1 MKKINKILL
10 GLAPAAALIAASG
23 LSAACGHT
31 GGGNSGTSY
40 GFDQTDDGKLVLASG
55 FSNTNPQG
63 IALKAVVDA
72 YNKWIKDNNKQSEGY
87 LPVEVKILANGYNT
101 NTLRSDLDAKNSND
115 FYNMTLNYPA
125 AASILSQYK
134 MNLAISKEDY
144 DKFGIENGFNLGN
157 DLIGGNTKKEKWVVP
172 LSRSSEMLSVAKALV
187 GKFIKELKDLGVK
200 ISEKDNTKV
209 NEYLKYYTDNTNE
222 AKGVDETW
230 AHAKTEKLDEIK
242 GKILE
247 ALPEMS
253 DQIFRDY
260 SSMINFSIQAKKMY
274 NKDPLL
280 NVIGFDSL
288 PNVINTMTTSL
299 TGGNINK
306 GYIKPD
312 EDKITTGGFDYATFL
327 KDANS
332 EQSKLFKKMVDLIL
346 EGVKEGAV
354 WIGGAGAYGSNNL
367 VKYQLAMSLG
377 STAGYEHTFLK
388 DDKENPL
395 TNLKI
400 KDTTTLLDN
409 QSTLEVSNKKP
420 NASDKWIIQIKS
432 GKYTNGVYGK
442 DNWASAKKHDKKIT
456 QEAADIIKK
465 QVQGQE
471 GYLVEL
477 SSTFEYKNNKISL
490 KKGNKELDAVY
501 LGKIYE
507 GNEKEYFFLKK
518 SEVNEEIV
526 SPNKIL
532 NQDDADWISS
542 PLAFDKNAK
551 KAVFIQ
557 GPSILPIHANEKEDK
572 ATKLFI
578 NWMFQHDLE
587 NFKIEKVSKGKTIIT
602 TFDGKQKPI
611 DIFNEYGSYISP
623 TKSYFSSDKASKLNK
638 ATKIAFDNFKQL
650 DNKDSGYIPSE
661 DIATS
666 LSDVLREA
674 ITSAGKAAL
683 SKANANNEV
692 FEYKEFV
699 SKILGQLSNQL

>member
-31 GGGNSGTSY
+31 GTGY

-55 FSNTNPQG
+55 FSNTNKQG

-87 LPVEVKILANGYNT
+87 LPVEVKTLANGYNT

-187 GKFIKELKDLGVK
+187 GKFIKELNCLGVK
-200 ISEKDNTKV
+200 ISDTDNTKV
-209 NEYLKYYTDNTNE
+209 KEYLNYYTTNTNE
-222 AKGVDETW
+222 AQGVDETW
-230 AHAKTEKLDEIK
+230 KHAKTEKLDEVK
-242 GKILE
+242 AKILA

-260 SSMINFSIQAKKMY
+260 SSMINFSIQAKRMY

-280 NVIGFDSL
+280 NIIGFDSL

-299 TGGNINK
+299 TGGDINK

-312 EDKITTGGFDYATFL
+312 EDKITTGGFDYSTFL

-332 EQSKLFKKMVDLIL
+332 EQSKLFKKIVDLIL

-367 VKYQLAMSLG
+367 LKYQLAMSLG
-377 STAGYEHTFLK
+377 STAGYSHTFSTAK
-388 DDKENPL
+388 SL

-400 KDTTTLLDN
+400 NDTTTSLD
-409 QSTLEVSNKKP
+409 QSTLEVLDQKP
-420 NASDKWIIQIKS
+420 SASDKWVIQIKS
-432 GKYTNGVYGK
+432 GKHTNGVYGK
-442 DNWASAKKHDKKIT
+442 DNWAKASKYDKKIT
-456 QEAADIIKK
+456 QEAANIIKEK
-465 QVQGQE
+465 VQGQA

-490 KKGNKELDAVY
+490 KKVNKELDAVY

-518 SEVNEEIV
+518 SQVVNEVV
-526 SPNKIL
+526 SSNKIL
-532 NQDDADWISS
+532 NKEDADWISS
-542 PLAFDKNAK
+542 PLAFDKTAK

-587 NFKIEKVSKGKTIIT
+587 NFEIVEVSKGEPKTT
-602 TFDGKQKPI
+602 KFDGKQKPI

-623 TKSYFSSDKASKLNK
+623 TKSYFSSDKASKLNT

-650 DNKDSGYIPSE
+650 DKEDSGYIPSE

-683 SKANANNEV
+683 SKANVNEV

>member
-31 GGGNSGTSY
+31 GTGY

-55 FSNTNPQG
+55 FSNTNKQG

-87 LPVEVKILANGYNT
+87 LPVEVKTLANGYNT

-187 GKFIKELKDLGVK
+187 GKFIKELKELGVK
-200 ISEKDNTKV
+200 ISDKDNTKV
-209 NEYLKYYTDNTNE
+209 NEYLNYYTTNTNE

-242 GKILE
+242 EQIVK

-299 TGGNINK
+299 TGGDINK

-312 EDKITTGGFDYATFL
+312 EDKITTGGFDYSTFL
-327 KDANS
+327 KVANS
-332 EQSKLFKKMVDLIL
+332 EQSKLFKKIVDLIL
-346 EGVKEGAV
+346 KGVKEGAV

-367 VKYQLAMSLG
+367 LKYQLAMSLG
-377 STAGYEHTFLK
+377 STAGYSHTFSTAQS
-388 DDKENPL
+388 L

-400 KDTTTLLDN
+400 DGTNTSLD
-409 QSTLEVSNKKP
+409 QSSLEVSNKKP
-420 NASDKWIIQIKS
+420 NASDKWVIQIKS
-432 GKYTNGVYGK
+432 GKHTNGVYGK
-442 DNWASAKKHDKKIT
+442 DNWAKASKYDKKIT
-456 QEAADIIKK
+456 QEAANIIKEK
-465 QVQGQE
+465 VQGQA

-490 KKGNKELDAVY
+490 KKGNKELEAVY

-507 GNEKEYFFLKK
+507 GNEKEYFFLKESQVK
-518 SEVNEEIV
+518 KEEV
-526 SPNKIL
+526 SSNKIL
-532 NQDDADWISS
+532 NEADADWISS
-542 PLAFDKNAK
+542 PLAFDKTTK

-587 NFKIEKVSKGKTIIT
+587 NFEIVEVSKKGETKT

-623 TKSYFSSDKASKLNK
+623 TKSYFSSDKANKLNK

-683 SKANANNEV
+683 SKANVNEV

>member
-31 GGGNSGTSY
+31 GTGY

-55 FSNTNPQG
+55 FSNTNKQG

-87 LPVEVKILANGYNT
+87 LPVEVKTLANGYNT

-209 NEYLKYYTDNTNE
+209 NEYLNYYTTNTNE
-222 AKGVDETW
+222 AQGVDETW

-242 GKILE
+242 EQIVK

-260 SSMINFSIQAKKMY
+260 SSMINFSIQAKRIY

-299 TGGNINK
+299 TGGDINK

-312 EDKITTGGFDYATFL
+312 EDKITTGGFDYSTFL
-327 KDANS
+327 KVANS
-332 EQSKLFKKMVDLIL
+332 EQSKLFKKIVDLIL

-367 VKYQLAMSLG
+367 LKYQLAMSLG
-377 STAGYEHTFLK
+377 STAGYSHTFSTAQS
-388 DDKENPL
+388 L

-400 KDTTTLLDN
+400 DGTNTSLD
-409 QSTLEVSNKKP
+409 QSSLEVSNKKP
-420 NASDKWIIQIKS
+420 NASDKWVIQIKS
-432 GKYTNGVYGK
+432 GKHTNGVYGK
-442 DNWASAKKHDKKIT
+442 DNWAKASKYDKKIT
-456 QEAADIIKK
+456 QEAANIIKEK
-465 QVQGQE
+465 VQGQA

-490 KKGNKELDAVY
+490 KKGNKELEAVY

-507 GNEKEYFFLKK
+507 GNEKEYFFLKESQVK
-518 SEVNEEIV
+518 KEEV
-526 SPNKIL
+526 SSNKIL
-532 NQDDADWISS
+532 NEADADWISS
-542 PLAFDKNAK
+542 PLAFDKTTK

-587 NFKIEKVSKGKTIIT
+587 NFEIVEVSKKGETKT

-623 TKSYFSSDKASKLNK
+623 TKSYFSSDKANKLNK

-683 SKANANNEV
+683 SKANVNEV

>member
-10 GLAPAAALIAASG
+10 GLAPVTALIAASG
-23 LSAACGHT
+23 LSAACGH
-31 GGGNSGTSY
+31 SGTSY

-55 FSNTNPQG
+55 FSNTNKQG

-87 LPVEVKILANGYNT
+87 LPVEVKTLANGYNT

-187 GKFIKELKDLGVK
+187 GKFIKELNGLGVK
-200 ISEKDNTKV
+200 ISDTDNTKV
-209 NEYLKYYTDNTNE
+209 KEYLDYYTTNKNE
-222 AKGVDETW
+222 AQGVDETW
-230 AHAKTEKLDEIK
+230 AHAKTTEKLDEIK
-242 GKILE
+242 EQIVK

-299 TGGNINK
+299 TNGDINK

-332 EQSKLFKKMVDLIL
+332 EQSKLFKKIVDLIL

-367 VKYQLAMSLG
+367 LKYQLAMSLG
-377 STAGYEHTFLK
+377 STAGYSHTFSTAK
-388 DDKENPL
+388 SL

-400 KDTTTLLDN
+400 DGTNTSLD
-409 QSTLEVSNKKP
+409 QSSLEVLGQKP
-420 NASDKWIIQIKS
+420 KESDKWVIQIKS
-432 GKYTNGVYGK
+432 GKHTNGVYGK
-442 DNWASAKKHDKKIT
+442 DNWAKASKYDKKIT
-456 QEAADIIKK
+456 QEAANIIKEK
-465 QVQGQE
+465 VQGQA

-507 GNEKEYFFLKK
+507 GNEKEYFFLKESQVK
-518 SEVNEEIV
+518 KEEV
-526 SPNKIL
+526 SSNKIL
-532 NQDDADWISS
+532 NETDADWISS

-587 NFKIEKVSKGKTIIT
+587 NFEIVEVSKGETKTK

-623 TKSYFSSDKASKLNK
+623 TKSYFSSNKASKLNK

-650 DNKDSGYIPSE
+650 GNKDSGYIPSE

-683 SKANANNEV
+683 SKANVNEV

>member
-31 GGGNSGTSY
+31 GTGY

-55 FSNTNPQG
+55 FSNTNKQG
-63 IALKAVVDA
+63 VALKAVVDA

-87 LPVEVKILANGYNT
+87 LPVEVKTLANGYNT

-187 GKFIKELKDLGVK
+187 GKFIKELKELGVK
-200 ISEKDNTKV
+200 ISDKDNTKV
-209 NEYLKYYTDNTNE
+209 NEYLKYYTENGNE

-230 AHAKTEKLDEIK
+230 AHAKSD
-242 GKILE
+242 KIDKE
-247 ALPEMS
+247 QIVKALPEMS

-260 SSMINFSIQAKKMY
+260 SSMINFSIQAKRMY

-299 TGGNINK
+299 TGGDINK

-312 EDKITTGGFDYATFL
+312 DDKITTGGFDYSTFL
-327 KDANS
+327 KVANS
-332 EQSKLFKKMVDLIL
+332 EQSKLFKKIVDLIL

-367 VKYQLAMSLG
+367 LKYQLAMSLG
-377 STAGYEHTFLK
+377 STAGYSHTFSTAK
-388 DDKENPL
+388 SL

-400 KDTTTLLDN
+400 KDTTTSLD
-409 QSTLEVSNKKP
+409 QSTLEVSDKKP
-420 NASDKWIIQIKS
+420 NASDKWVIQIKS
-432 GKYTNGVYGK
+432 GTHTNGVYGK
-442 DNWASAKKHDKKIT
+442 DNWASAKKYDKKIT

-490 KKGNKELDAVY
+490 KKGNKELEAVY

-518 SEVNEEIV
+518 SQVENEVV
-526 SPNKIL
+526 SSNKIL
-532 NQDDADWISS
+532 NEEDADWISS
-542 PLAFDKNAK
+542 PLAFDKTTK

-587 NFKIEKVSKGKTIIT
+587 NFEIVEVSKKGETKT

-623 TKSYFSSDKASKLNK
+623 TKSYFSSDKANKLNK

-650 DNKDSGYIPSE
+650 DKKDSGYIPSE

-683 SKANANNEV
+683 SKANVNEV

>member
-55 FSNTNPQG
+55 FSNTNKQG

-87 LPVEVKILANGYNT
+87 LPVEVKTLANGYNT

-230 AHAKTEKLDEIK
+230 KHAKTEKLDEVK
-242 GKILE
+242 AKILA

-260 SSMINFSIQAKKMY
+260 SSMINFSIQAKRMY

-280 NVIGFDSL
+280 NIIGFDSL

-299 TGGNINK
+299 TGGDINK

-312 EDKITTGGFDYATFL
+312 EDKITTGGFDYSTFL

-332 EQSKLFKKMVDLIL
+332 EQSKLFKKIVDLIL

-367 VKYQLAMSLG
+367 LKYQLAMSLG
-377 STAGYEHTFLK
+377 STAGYSHTFSTAK
-388 DDKENPL
+388 SL

-400 KDTTTLLDN
+400 NDTTTSLD
-409 QSTLEVSNKKP
+409 QSTLEVLDQKP
-420 NASDKWIIQIKS
+420 SASDKWVIQIKS
-432 GKYTNGVYGK
+432 GKHTNGVYGK
-442 DNWASAKKHDKKIT
+442 DNWAKASKYDKKIT
-456 QEAADIIKK
+456 QEAANIIKEK
-465 QVQGQE
+465 VQGQA

-490 KKGNKELDAVY
+490 KKVNKELDAVY

-518 SEVNEEIV
+518 SQVVNEVV
-526 SPNKIL
+526 SSNKIL
-532 NQDDADWISS
+532 NKEDADWISS
-542 PLAFDKNAK
+542 PLAFDKTAK

-587 NFKIEKVSKGKTIIT
+587 NFEIVEVSKGKPKT
-602 TFDGKQKPI
+602 TKFDGKQKPI

-623 TKSYFSSDKASKLNK
+623 TKSYFSSDKASKLNT

-650 DNKDSGYIPSE
+650 DKEDSGYIPSE

-683 SKANANNEV
+683 SKANVNEV

>member
-1 MKKINKILL
+1 K
-10 GLAPAAALIAASG
+10 S
-23 LSAACGHT
+23 
-31 GGGNSGTSY
+31 
-40 GFDQTDDGKLVLASG
+40 D
-55 FSNTNPQG
+55 
-63 IALKAVVDA
+63 
-72 YNKWIKDNNKQSEGY
+72 KDKEQI
-87 LPVEVKILANGYNT
+87 VK
-101 NTLRSDLDAKNSND
+101 
-115 FYNMTLNYPA
+115 
-125 AASILSQYK
+125 
-134 MNLAISKEDY
+134 
-144 DKFGIENGFNLGN
+144 
-157 DLIGGNTKKEKWVVP
+157 
-172 LSRSSEMLSVAKALV
+172 
-187 GKFIKELKDLGVK
+187 
-200 ISEKDNTKV
+200 
-209 NEYLKYYTDNTNE
+209 
-222 AKGVDETW
+222 
-230 AHAKTEKLDEIK
+230 
-242 GKILE
+242 

-260 SSMINFSIQAKKMY
+260 SSMINFSIQAKRMY

-299 TGGNINK
+299 TGGDINK

-312 EDKITTGGFDYATFL
+312 EDKITTGGFDYSTFL

-332 EQSKLFKKMVDLIL
+332 EQSKLFKKIVDLIL

-367 VKYQLAMSLG
+367 LKYQLAMSLG
-377 STAGYEHTFLK
+377 STAGYSHTFSNAK
-388 DDKENPL
+388 SL

-400 KDTTTLLDN
+400 DGTNTSLD
-409 QSTLEVSNKKP
+409 QSSLEVSNQKP
-420 NASDKWIIQIKS
+420 GESDKWVIKIKS
-432 GKYTNGVYGK
+432 GKYENGVYGK
-442 DNWASAKKHDKKIT
+442 DNWAKASKHDKKIT
-456 QEAADIIKK
+456 QEAANIIKEK
-465 QVQGQE
+465 VQGQA

-490 KKGNKELDAVY
+490 KKGNKELEAVY

-507 GNEKEYFFLKK
+507 GNEKEYFFLKESQVK
-518 SEVNEEIV
+518 KEVV
-526 SPNKIL
+526 SSNKIL
-532 NQDDADWISS
+532 NKEDADWISS
-542 PLAFDKNAK
+542 PLAFDKTAK

-587 NFKIEKVSKGKTIIT
+587 NFKIEEVFNGKTTTT

-611 DIFNEYGSYISP
+611 DIFNECGSYISP
-623 TKSYFSSDKASKLNK
+623 TKSYFSSDKANKLNK

-683 SKANANNEV
+683 SKANDNEV

>member
-31 GGGNSGTSY
+31 GTGY

-55 FSNTNPQG
+55 FSNTNKQG

-87 LPVEVKILANGYNT
+87 LPVEVKTLANGYNT

-187 GKFIKELKDLGVK
+187 GKFIKELNGLGVK
-200 ISEKDNTKV
+200 ISDTDNTKV
-209 NEYLKYYTDNTNE
+209 KEYLNYYTTNTNE
-222 AKGVDETW
+222 AQGVDETW
-230 AHAKTEKLDEIK
+230 RHAKTEKLDEVK
-242 GKILE
+242 AKILA

-260 SSMINFSIQAKKMY
+260 SSMINFSIQAKRMY

-280 NVIGFDSL
+280 NIIGFDSL

-299 TGGNINK
+299 TGGDINK

-312 EDKITTGGFDYATFL
+312 EDKITTGGFDYSTFL

-332 EQSKLFKKMVDLIL
+332 EQSKLFKKIVDLIL

-367 VKYQLAMSLG
+367 LKYQLAMSLG
-377 STAGYEHTFLK
+377 STAGYSHTFSTAK
-388 DDKENPL
+388 SL

-400 KDTTTLLDN
+400 NDTTTSLD
-409 QSTLEVSNKKP
+409 QSTLEVLDQKP
-420 NASDKWIIQIKS
+420 SASDKWVIQIKS
-432 GKYTNGVYGK
+432 GKHTNGVYGK
-442 DNWASAKKHDKKIT
+442 DNWAKASKYDKKIT
-456 QEAADIIKK
+456 QEAANIIKEK
-465 QVQGQE
+465 VQGQA

-490 KKGNKELDAVY
+490 KKVNKELDAVY

-518 SEVNEEIV
+518 SQVVNEVV
-526 SPNKIL
+526 SSNKIL
-532 NQDDADWISS
+532 NKEDADWISS
-542 PLAFDKNAK
+542 PLAFDKTAK

-587 NFKIEKVSKGKTIIT
+587 NFEIVEVSKGEPKTT
-602 TFDGKQKPI
+602 KFDGKQKPI

-623 TKSYFSSDKASKLNK
+623 TKSYFSSDKASKLNT

-650 DNKDSGYIPSE
+650 DKEDSGYIPSE

-683 SKANANNEV
+683 SKANVNEV

>member
-31 GGGNSGTSY
+31 GTGY

-55 FSNTNPQG
+55 FSNTNKQG

-87 LPVEVKILANGYNT
+87 LPVEVKTLANGYNT

-209 NEYLKYYTDNTNE
+209 NEYLNYYTTNTNE
-222 AKGVDETW
+222 AQGVNETW

-242 GKILE
+242 EQIVK

-260 SSMINFSIQAKKMY
+260 SSMINFSIQAKRMY

-299 TGGNINK
+299 TGGDINK

-312 EDKITTGGFDYATFL
+312 EDKITTGGFDYSTFL
-327 KDANS
+327 KVANS
-332 EQSKLFKKMVDLIL
+332 EQSKLFKKIVDLIL

-367 VKYQLAMSLG
+367 LKYQLAMSLG
-377 STAGYEHTFLK
+377 STAGYSHTFSTAQS
-388 DDKENPL
+388 L

-400 KDTTTLLDN
+400 DGTNTSLD
-409 QSTLEVSNKKP
+409 QSSLEVSNKKP
-420 NASDKWIIQIKS
+420 NASDKWVIQIKS
-432 GKYTNGVYGK
+432 GKHTNGVYGK
-442 DNWASAKKHDKKIT
+442 DNWAKASKYDKKIT
-456 QEAADIIKK
+456 QEAANIIKEK
-465 QVQGQE
+465 VQGQA

-490 KKGNKELDAVY
+490 KKGNKELEAVY

-507 GNEKEYFFLKK
+507 GNEKEYFFLKESQVK
-518 SEVNEEIV
+518 KEEV
-526 SPNKIL
+526 SSNKIL
-532 NQDDADWISS
+532 NEADADWISS
-542 PLAFDKNAK
+542 PLAFDKTTK

-587 NFKIEKVSKGKTIIT
+587 NFEIVEVSKKGETKT

-623 TKSYFSSDKASKLNK
+623 TKSYFSSDKANKLNK

-683 SKANANNEV
+683 SKANVNEV

>member
-31 GGGNSGTSY
+31 GTGY

-55 FSNTNPQG
+55 FSNTNKQG

-87 LPVEVKILANGYNT
+87 LPVEVKTLANGYNT

-200 ISEKDNTKV
+200 ISDKDNTKV

-222 AKGVDETW
+222 AQGVNETW
-230 AHAKTEKLDEIK
+230 AHAKSD
-242 GKILE
+242 KIDKE
-247 ALPEMS
+247 QIVKALPEMS

-299 TGGNINK
+299 TGGDINK

-312 EDKITTGGFDYATFL
+312 EDKITTGGFDYSTFL

-332 EQSKLFKKMVDLIL
+332 EQSKLFKKIVDLIL

-367 VKYQLAMSLG
+367 LKYQLAMSLG
-377 STAGYEHTFLK
+377 STAGYSHTFSTAK
-388 DDKENPL
+388 SL

-400 KDTTTLLDN
+400 KDTTTSLD
-409 QSTLEVSNKKP
+409 QSTLEVSSQIPKE
-420 NASDKWIIQIKS
+420 SDKWVIQIKS
-432 GKYTNGVYGK
+432 GKHTNGVYGK
-442 DNWASAKKHDKKIT
+442 NNWASAKKYDKKIT

-490 KKGNKELDAVY
+490 KKVNKELDAVY

-518 SEVNEEIV
+518 SQVVNEVV
-526 SPNKIL
+526 SSNKIL

-542 PLAFDKNAK
+542 PLAFDKTTK

-587 NFKIEKVSKGKTIIT
+587 NFEIVEVFKGEPKTT
-602 TFDGKQKPI
+602 KFDGKQKPI

-623 TKSYFSSDKASKLNK
+623 TKSYFSSDKASKLNT

-683 SKANANNEV
+683 SKANVNEV

>member
-31 GGGNSGTSY
+31 GTGY

-55 FSNTNPQG
+55 FSNTNKQG

-87 LPVEVKILANGYNT
+87 LPVEVKTLANGYNT

-209 NEYLKYYTDNTNE
+209 NEYLNYYTTNTNE
-222 AKGVDETW
+222 AQGVDETW
-230 AHAKTEKLDEIK
+230 AHAKKEKLDEIK
-242 GKILE
+242 EQIVK

-260 SSMINFSIQAKKMY
+260 SSMINFSIQAKRMY

-299 TGGNINK
+299 TGGDINK

-312 EDKITTGGFDYATFL
+312 EDKITTGGFDYSTFL
-327 KDANS
+327 KVANS
-332 EQSKLFKKMVDLIL
+332 EQSKLFKKIVDLIL

-367 VKYQLAMSLG
+367 LKYQLAMSLG
-377 STAGYEHTFLK
+377 STAGYSHTFSTAQS
-388 DDKENPL
+388 L

-400 KDTTTLLDN
+400 DGTNTSLD
-409 QSTLEVSNKKP
+409 QSSLEVSNKKP
-420 NASDKWIIQIKS
+420 NASDKWVIQIKS
-432 GKYTNGVYGK
+432 GKHTNGVYGK
-442 DNWASAKKHDKKIT
+442 DNWAKASKYDKKIT
-456 QEAADIIKK
+456 QEAANIIKEK
-465 QVQGQE
+465 VQGQA

-490 KKGNKELDAVY
+490 KKGNKELEAVY

-507 GNEKEYFFLKK
+507 GNEKEYFFLKESQVK
-518 SEVNEEIV
+518 KEEV
-526 SPNKIL
+526 SSNKIL
-532 NQDDADWISS
+532 NEADADWISS
-542 PLAFDKNAK
+542 PLAFDKTTK

-587 NFKIEKVSKGKTIIT
+587 NFEIVEVSKKGETKT

-623 TKSYFSSDKASKLNK
+623 TKSYFSSDKANKLNK

-650 DNKDSGYIPSE
+650 DKKDSGYIPSE

-683 SKANANNEV
+683 SKANVNEV

>member
-31 GGGNSGTSY
+31 GTGY

-55 FSNTNPQG
+55 FSNTNKQG
-63 IALKAVVDA
+63 VALKAVVDA

-87 LPVEVKILANGYNT
+87 LPVEVKTLANGYNT

-200 ISEKDNTKV
+200 ISDKDNTKV
-209 NEYLKYYTDNTNE
+209 NEYLKYYTENGNE

-230 AHAKTEKLDEIK
+230 KHAKSD
-242 GKILE
+242 KIDKE
-247 ALPEMS
+247 QIVKALPEMS

-260 SSMINFSIQAKKMY
+260 SSMINFSIQAKRMY

-299 TGGNINK
+299 TGGDINK

-312 EDKITTGGFDYATFL
+312 EDKITTGGFDYSTFL

-332 EQSKLFKKMVDLIL
+332 EQSKLFKKIVDLIL

-367 VKYQLAMSLG
+367 LKYQLAMSLG
-377 STAGYEHTFLK
+377 STAGYSHTFSNAK
-388 DDKENPL
+388 SL

-400 KDTTTLLDN
+400 DGTNTSLD
-409 QSTLEVSNKKP
+409 QSSLEVSNQKP
-420 NASDKWIIQIKS
+420 GESDKWVIKIKS
-432 GKYTNGVYGK
+432 GKYENGVYGK
-442 DNWASAKKHDKKIT
+442 DNWAKASKHDKKIT
-456 QEAADIIKK
+456 QEAANIIKEK
-465 QVQGQE
+465 VQCQA

-490 KKGNKELDAVY
+490 KKGNKELEAVY

-507 GNEKEYFFLKK
+507 GNEKEYFFLKESQVK
-518 SEVNEEIV
+518 KEVV
-526 SPNKIL
+526 SSNKIL
-532 NQDDADWISS
+532 NKEDADWISS
-542 PLAFDKNAK
+542 PLAFDKTAK

-587 NFKIEKVSKGKTIIT
+587 NFKIEEVFNGKTT
-602 TFDGKQKPI
+602 TTPFDGKQKPI

-623 TKSYFSSDKASKLNK
+623 TKSYFSSDKASKLNT

-650 DNKDSGYIPSE
+650 DKEDSGYIPSE

-683 SKANANNEV
+683 SKANVNEV

>member
-31 GGGNSGTSY
+31 RTGY

-55 FSNTNPQG
+55 FSNTNKQG

-87 LPVEVKILANGYNT
+87 LPVEVKTLANGYNT

-187 GKFIKELKDLGVK
+187 GKFIKELKELGVK
-200 ISEKDNTKV
+200 ISDKDNTKV
-209 NEYLKYYTDNTNE
+209 NEYLNYYTTNTNE

-242 GKILE
+242 EQIVK

-299 TGGNINK
+299 TGGDINK

-332 EQSKLFKKMVDLIL
+332 EQSKLFKKIVDLIL

-367 VKYQLAMSLG
+367 LKYQLAMSLG
-377 STAGYEHTFLK
+377 STAGYSHTFSTAQS
-388 DDKENPL
+388 L

-400 KDTTTLLDN
+400 DGTNTSLD
-409 QSTLEVSNKKP
+409 QSSLEVSNKKP
-420 NASDKWIIQIKS
+420 NASDKWVIQIKS
-432 GKYTNGVYGK
+432 GKHTNGVYGK
-442 DNWASAKKHDKKIT
+442 DNWAKASKYDKKIT
-456 QEAADIIKK
+456 QEAANIIKEK
-465 QVQGQE
+465 VQGKS

-490 KKGNKELDAVY
+490 KKGNKELEAVY

-507 GNEKEYFFLKK
+507 GNEKEYFFLKESQVK
-518 SEVNEEIV
+518 KEEV
-526 SPNKIL
+526 SSNKIL
-532 NQDDADWISS
+532 NEADADWISS
-542 PLAFDKNAK
+542 PLAFDKTTK

-587 NFKIEKVSKGKTIIT
+587 NFKIDEVFKGKTTTT

-623 TKSYFSSDKASKLNK
+623 TKSYFSSDKANKLNK

-683 SKANANNEV
+683 SKANVNEV

>member
-31 GGGNSGTSY
+31 GTGY

-55 FSNTNPQG
+55 FSNTNKQG

-87 LPVEVKILANGYNT
+87 LPVEVKTLANGYNT

-187 GKFIKELKDLGVK
+187 GKFIKELNGLGVK
-200 ISEKDNTKV
+200 ISDTDNTKV
-209 NEYLKYYTDNTNE
+209 KEYLNYYTTNTNE
-222 AKGVDETW
+222 AQGVDETW
-230 AHAKTEKLDEIK
+230 KHAKTEKLDEVK
-242 GKILE
+242 AKILA

-260 SSMINFSIQAKKMY
+260 SSMINFSIQAKRMY

-280 NVIGFDSL
+280 NIIGFDSL

-299 TGGNINK
+299 TGGDINK

-312 EDKITTGGFDYATFL
+312 EDKITTGGFDYSTFL

-332 EQSKLFKKMVDLIL
+332 EQSKLFKKIVDLIL

-367 VKYQLAMSLG
+367 LKYQLAMSLG
-377 STAGYEHTFLK
+377 STAGYSHTFSTAK
-388 DDKENPL
+388 SL

-400 KDTTTLLDN
+400 NDTTTSLD
-409 QSTLEVSNKKP
+409 QSTLEVLDQKP
-420 NASDKWIIQIKS
+420 SASDKWVIQIKS
-432 GKYTNGVYGK
+432 GKHTNGVYGK
-442 DNWASAKKHDKKIT
+442 DNWAKASKYDKKIT
-456 QEAADIIKK
+456 QEAANIIKEK
-465 QVQGQE
+465 VQGQA

-490 KKGNKELDAVY
+490 KKVNKELDAVY

-518 SEVNEEIV
+518 SQVVNEVV
-526 SPNKIL
+526 SSNKIL
-532 NQDDADWISS
+532 NKEDADWISS
-542 PLAFDKNAK
+542 PLAFDKTAK

-587 NFKIEKVSKGKTIIT
+587 NFEIVEVSKGELKTT
-602 TFDGKQKPI
+602 KFDGKQKPI

-623 TKSYFSSDKASKLNK
+623 TKSYFSSDKASKLNT

-650 DNKDSGYIPSE
+650 DKEDSGYIPSE

-683 SKANANNEV
+683 SKANVNEV

>member
-31 GGGNSGTSY
+31 GTGY

-55 FSNTNPQG
+55 FSNTNKQG

-87 LPVEVKILANGYNT
+87 LPVEVKTLANGYNT

-187 GKFIKELKDLGVK
+187 GKFIKELNGLGVK
-200 ISEKDNTKV
+200 ISDTDNTKV
-209 NEYLKYYTDNTNE
+209 NEYLKYYTENGNE

-230 AHAKTEKLDEIK
+230 KHAKSD
-242 GKILE
+242 KIDKE
-247 ALPEMS
+247 QIVKALPEMS

-260 SSMINFSIQAKKMY
+260 SSMINFSIQAKRMY

-299 TGGNINK
+299 TGGDINK

-312 EDKITTGGFDYATFL
+312 EDKITTGGFDYSTFL

-332 EQSKLFKKMVDLIL
+332 EQSKLFKKIVDLIL

-367 VKYQLAMSLG
+367 LKYQLAMSLG
-377 STAGYEHTFLK
+377 STAGYSHTFSNAK
-388 DDKENPL
+388 SL

-400 KDTTTLLDN
+400 DGTNTSLD
-409 QSTLEVSNKKP
+409 QSSLEVSNQKP
-420 NASDKWIIQIKS
+420 SASDKWVIQIKS
-432 GKYTNGVYGK
+432 GKHTNGVYGK
-442 DNWASAKKHDKKIT
+442 DNWAKASKHDKKIT
-456 QEAADIIKK
+456 QEAANIIKEK
-465 QVQGQE
+465 VQGQA

-490 KKGNKELDAVY
+490 KKGNKELEAVY

-507 GNEKEYFFLKK
+507 GNEKEYFFLKESQVK
-518 SEVNEEIV
+518 KEVV
-526 SPNKIL
+526 SSNKIL
-532 NQDDADWISS
+532 NKEDADWISS
-542 PLAFDKNAK
+542 PLAFDKTAK

-587 NFKIEKVSKGKTIIT
+587 NFEIVEVSKGEPKTT
-602 TFDGKQKPI
+602 KFDGKQKPI

-623 TKSYFSSDKASKLNK
+623 TKSYFSSDKASKLNT

-650 DNKDSGYIPSE
+650 DKEDSGYIPSE

-683 SKANANNEV
+683 SKANVNEV

>member
-31 GGGNSGTSY
+31 GTGY

-55 FSNTNPQG
+55 FSNTNKQG

-87 LPVEVKILANGYNT
+87 LPVEVKTLANGYNT

-200 ISEKDNTKV
+200 ISDTDNTKV
-209 NEYLKYYTDNTNE
+209 KEYLNYYTTNTNE
-222 AKGVDETW
+222 AQGVDETW
-230 AHAKTEKLDEIK
+230 KHAKTEKLDEVK
-242 GKILE
+242 AKILA

-260 SSMINFSIQAKKMY
+260 SSMINFSIQAKRMY

-280 NVIGFDSL
+280 NIIGFDSL

-299 TGGNINK
+299 TGGDINK

-312 EDKITTGGFDYATFL
+312 EDKITTGGFDYSTFL

-332 EQSKLFKKMVDLIL
+332 EQSKLFKKIVDLIL

-367 VKYQLAMSLG
+367 LKYQLAMSLG
-377 STAGYEHTFLK
+377 STAGYSHTFSTAK
-388 DDKENPL
+388 SL

-400 KDTTTLLDN
+400 NGTTTSLD
-409 QSTLEVSNKKP
+409 QSTLEVLDQKP
-420 NASDKWIIQIKS
+420 SASDKWVIQIKS
-432 GKYTNGVYGK
+432 GKHTNGVYGK
-442 DNWASAKKHDKKIT
+442 DNWAKASKYDKKIT
-456 QEAADIIKK
+456 QEAANIIKEK
-465 QVQGQE
+465 VQGQA

-490 KKGNKELDAVY
+490 KKVNKELDAVY

-518 SEVNEEIV
+518 SQVVNEVV
-526 SPNKIL
+526 SSNKIL
-532 NQDDADWISS
+532 NKEDADWISS
-542 PLAFDKNAK
+542 PLAFDKTAK

-587 NFKIEKVSKGKTIIT
+587 NFEIVEVSKGEPKTT
-602 TFDGKQKPI
+602 KFDGKQKPI

-623 TKSYFSSDKASKLNK
+623 TKSYFSSDKASKLNT

-650 DNKDSGYIPSE
+650 DKEDSGYIPSE

-683 SKANANNEV
+683 SKANVNEV

>member
-31 GGGNSGTSY
+31 GGGSGTSY

-55 FSNTNPQG
+55 FSNTNKQG

-87 LPVEVKILANGYNT
+87 LPVEVKTLANGYNT

-230 AHAKTEKLDEIK
+230 KHAKTEKLDEVK
-242 GKILE
+242 AKILA

-260 SSMINFSIQAKKMY
+260 SSMINFSIQAKRMY

-280 NVIGFDSL
+280 NIIGFDSL

-299 TGGNINK
+299 TGGDINK

-312 EDKITTGGFDYATFL
+312 EDKITTGGFDYSTFL

-332 EQSKLFKKMVDLIL
+332 EQSKLFKKIVDLIL

-367 VKYQLAMSLG
+367 LKYQLAMSLG
-377 STAGYEHTFLK
+377 STAGYSHTFSTAK
-388 DDKENPL
+388 SL

-400 KDTTTLLDN
+400 NDTTTSLD
-409 QSTLEVSNKKP
+409 QSTLEVLDQKP
-420 NASDKWIIQIKS
+420 SASDKWVIQIKS
-432 GKYTNGVYGK
+432 GKHTNGVYGK
-442 DNWASAKKHDKKIT
+442 DNWAKASKYDKKIT
-456 QEAADIIKK
+456 QEAANIIKEK
-465 QVQGQE
+465 VQGQA

-490 KKGNKELDAVY
+490 KKVNKELDAVY

-518 SEVNEEIV
+518 SQVVNEVV
-526 SPNKIL
+526 SSNKIL
-532 NQDDADWISS
+532 NKEDADWISS
-542 PLAFDKNAK
+542 PLAFDKTAK

-587 NFKIEKVSKGKTIIT
+587 NFEIVEVSKGEPKTT
-602 TFDGKQKPI
+602 KFDGKQKPI

-623 TKSYFSSDKASKLNK
+623 TKSYFSSDKASKLNT

-650 DNKDSGYIPSE
+650 DKEDSGYIPSE

-683 SKANANNEV
+683 SKANVNEV

>member
-31 GGGNSGTSY
+31 GGGSGTSY

-55 FSNTNPQG
+55 FSNTNKQG

-87 LPVEVKILANGYNT
+87 LPVEVKTLANGYNT

-187 GKFIKELKDLGVK
+187 GKFIKELNGLGVK
-200 ISEKDNTKV
+200 ISDTDNTKV
-209 NEYLKYYTDNTNE
+209 KEYLDYYTTNKNE
-222 AKGVDETW
+222 AQGVDETW

-242 GKILE
+242 EQIVK

-299 TGGNINK
+299 TNGDINK

-312 EDKITTGGFDYATFL
+312 EDKITTGGFDYSTFL

-332 EQSKLFKKMVDLIL
+332 EQSKLFKKIVDLIL

-367 VKYQLAMSLG
+367 LKYQLAMSLG
-377 STAGYEHTFLK
+377 STAGYSHTFSTAK
-388 DDKENPL
+388 SL

-400 KDTTTLLDN
+400 KDTTTSLD
-409 QSTLEVSNKKP
+409 QSSLEVLGQKP
-420 NASDKWIIQIKS
+420 GESDKWVIQIKS
-432 GKYTNGVYGK
+432 GEHTNGVYGK
-442 DNWASAKKHDKKIT
+442 DNWAKASKYDKKIT
-456 QEAADIIKK
+456 QEAANIIKEK
-465 QVQGQE
+465 VQGQA

-507 GNEKEYFFLKK
+507 GNEKEYFFLKESQVK
-518 SEVNEEIV
+518 KEEV
-526 SPNKIL
+526 SSNKIL
-532 NQDDADWISS
+532 NETDADWISS
-542 PLAFDKNAK
+542 PLAFDKTAK

-587 NFKIEKVSKGKTIIT
+587 NFEIVEVSKKGETKT

-623 TKSYFSSDKASKLNK
+623 TKSYFSSGKASKLNK

-683 SKANANNEV
+683 SKANVNEV

>member
-10 GLAPAAALIAASG
+10 GLAPVTALIAASG

-55 FSNTNPQG
+55 FSNTNKQG

-87 LPVEVKILANGYNT
+87 LPVEVKTLANGYNT

-200 ISEKDNTKV
+200 ISDKDNTKV
-209 NEYLKYYTDNTNE
+209 NEYLNYYTTNTNE
-222 AKGVDETW
+222 AQGVDETW

-242 GKILE
+242 EQIVK

-260 SSMINFSIQAKKMY
+260 SSMINFSIQAKRMY

-299 TGGNINK
+299 TNGDINK

-312 EDKITTGGFDYATFL
+312 EDKITTGGFDYGTFL
-327 KDANS
+327 KNANS
-332 EQSKLFKKMVDLIL
+332 EQSKLFKKIVDLIL

-367 VKYQLAMSLG
+367 LKYQLAMSLG
-377 STAGYEHTFLK
+377 STAGYSHTFSKAESLA
-388 DDKENPL
+388 
-395 TNLKI
+395 NLKI
-400 KDTTTLLDN
+400 KDTTTSLD
-409 QSTLEVSNKKP
+409 QSTLEVSNTKP
-420 NASDKWIIQIKS
+420 NASDKWVIQIKS
-432 GKYTNGVYGK
+432 GTHTNGVYGK
-442 DNWASAKKHDKKIT
+442 DNWASAKKYDKKIT

-477 SSTFEYKNNKISL
+477 SSTFEYKNNKIFL

-518 SEVNEEIV
+518 SQVVNEVV
-526 SPNKIL
+526 SSNKIL
-532 NQDDADWISS
+532 NEADADWISS

-587 NFKIEKVSKGKTIIT
+587 NFKIEEVFKGKTT
-602 TFDGKQKPI
+602 TKTFDGKQKPI

-650 DNKDSGYIPSE
+650 DKEDSGYIPSE

-683 SKANANNEV
+683 SKANVNEV

>member
-31 GGGNSGTSY
+31 GGGSGTSY

-55 FSNTNPQG
+55 FSNTNKQG

-87 LPVEVKILANGYNT
+87 LPVEVKTLANGYNT

-187 GKFIKELKDLGVK
+187 GKFIKELNGLGVK
-200 ISEKDNTKV
+200 ISDTDNTKV
-209 NEYLKYYTDNTNE
+209 KEYLDYYTTNKNE
-222 AKGVDETW
+222 AQGVDETW

-242 GKILE
+242 EQIVK

-299 TGGNINK
+299 TNGDINK

-312 EDKITTGGFDYATFL
+312 EDKITTGGFDYSIFL

-332 EQSKLFKKMVDLIL
+332 EQSKLFKKIVDLIL

-367 VKYQLAMSLG
+367 LKYQLAMSLG
-377 STAGYEHTFLK
+377 STAGYSHTFSTAK
-388 DDKENPL
+388 SL

-400 KDTTTLLDN
+400 KDTTTSLD
-409 QSTLEVSNKKP
+409 QSSLEVLGQKP
-420 NASDKWIIQIKS
+420 GESDKWVIQIKS
-432 GKYTNGVYGK
+432 GKHTNGVYGK
-442 DNWASAKKHDKKIT
+442 DNWAKASKYDKKIT
-456 QEAADIIKK
+456 QEAANIIKEK
-465 QVQGQE
+465 VQGQA

-507 GNEKEYFFLKK
+507 GNEKEYFFLKESQVK
-518 SEVNEEIV
+518 KEEV
-526 SPNKIL
+526 SSNKIL
-532 NQDDADWISS
+532 NETDADWISS
-542 PLAFDKNAK
+542 PLAFDKTAK

-587 NFKIEKVSKGKTIIT
+587 NFEIVEVSKKGETKT

-623 TKSYFSSDKASKLNK
+623 TKSYFSSGKASKLNK

-683 SKANANNEV
+683 SKANVNEV

>member
-31 GGGNSGTSY
+31 GTGY

-55 FSNTNPQG
+55 FSNTNKQG

-87 LPVEVKILANGYNT
+87 LPVEVKTLANGYNT

-144 DKFGIENGFNLGN
+144 DKFGIEKGFNLGN

-200 ISEKDNTKV
+200 ISDADNTKV
-209 NEYLKYYTDNTNE
+209 KEYLDYYTKNTNE
-222 AKGVDETW
+222 AQGVDETW
-230 AHAKTEKLDEIK
+230 KHAKSDNIDKEQIVK
-242 GKILE
+242 

-260 SSMINFSIQAKKMY
+260 SSMINFSIQAKRMY

-299 TGGNINK
+299 TGGDINK

-312 EDKITTGGFDYATFL
+312 EDKITTGGFDYSTFL

-332 EQSKLFKKMVDLIL
+332 EQSKLFKKIVDLIL

-367 VKYQLAMSLG
+367 LKYQLAMSLG
-377 STAGYEHTFLK
+377 STAGYSHTFS
-388 DDKENPL
+388 NAQSL

-400 KDTTTLLDN
+400 KGTTTSLD
-409 QSTLEVSNKKP
+409 QSTLEVLGQKP
-420 NASDKWIIQIKS
+420 KESDKWVIQIKS
-432 GKYTNGVYGK
+432 GTHKNSVYGE
-442 DNWASAKKHDKKIT
+442 DNWAKASKYDKKIT

-501 LGKIYE
+501 LGKIYKE
-507 GNEKEYFFLKK
+507 NEKEYFFLKK
-518 SEVNEEIV
+518 SQVENEVV
-526 SPNKIL
+526 SSNKIL
-532 NQDDADWISS
+532 NKEDADWISS

-587 NFKIEKVSKGKTIIT
+587 NFEIEEVFKGKTT
-602 TFDGKQKPI
+602 TTKFDGKQKPI

-623 TKSYFSSDKASKLNK
+623 TKSYFSSDKANKLNK

-650 DNKDSGYIPSE
+650 DKKDSGYIPSE

-683 SKANANNEV
+683 SKANVNEV

>member
-55 FSNTNPQG
+55 FSNTNKQG

-87 LPVEVKILANGYNT
+87 LPVEVKTLANGYNT

-230 AHAKTEKLDEIK
+230 KHAKTEKLDEVK
-242 GKILE
+242 AKILA

-260 SSMINFSIQAKKMY
+260 SSMINFSIQAKRMY

-280 NVIGFDSL
+280 NIIGFDSL

-299 TGGNINK
+299 TGGDINK

-312 EDKITTGGFDYATFL
+312 EDKITTGGFDYSTFL

-332 EQSKLFKKMVDLIL
+332 EQSKLFKKIVDLIL

-367 VKYQLAMSLG
+367 LKYQLAMSLG
-377 STAGYEHTFLK
+377 STAGYSHTFSTAK
-388 DDKENPL
+388 SL

-400 KDTTTLLDN
+400 NDTTTSLD
-409 QSTLEVSNKKP
+409 QSTLEVLDQKP
-420 NASDKWIIQIKS
+420 SASDKWVIQIKS
-432 GKYTNGVYGK
+432 GKHTNGVYGK
-442 DNWASAKKHDKKIT
+442 DNWAKASKYDKKIT
-456 QEAADIIKK
+456 QEAANIIKEK
-465 QVQGQE
+465 VQGQA

-490 KKGNKELDAVY
+490 KKVNKELDAVY

-518 SEVNEEIV
+518 SQVVNEVV
-526 SPNKIL
+526 SSNKIL
-532 NQDDADWISS
+532 NKEDADWISS
-542 PLAFDKNAK
+542 PLAFDKTAK

-587 NFKIEKVSKGKTIIT
+587 NFEIVEVSKGEPKTT
-602 TFDGKQKPI
+602 KFDGKQKPI

-623 TKSYFSSDKASKLNK
+623 TKSYFSSDKASKLNT

-650 DNKDSGYIPSE
+650 DKEDSGYIPSE

-683 SKANANNEV
+683 SKANVNEV

>member
-31 GGGNSGTSY
+31 GTGY
-40 GFDQTDDGKLVLASG
+40 GFGQTDDGKLVLASG
-55 FSNTNPQG
+55 FSNTNKQG

-87 LPVEVKILANGYNT
+87 LPVEVKTLANGYNT

-187 GKFIKELKDLGVK
+187 GKFIKELKELGVK
-200 ISEKDNTKV
+200 ISDKDNTKV
-209 NEYLKYYTDNTNE
+209 NEYLNYYTTNTNE

-242 GKILE
+242 EQIVK

-299 TGGNINK
+299 TGGDINK

-312 EDKITTGGFDYATFL
+312 EDKITTGGFDYSTFL
-327 KDANS
+327 KVANS
-332 EQSKLFKKMVDLIL
+332 EQSKLFKKIVDLIL

-367 VKYQLAMSLG
+367 LKYQLAMSLG
-377 STAGYEHTFLK
+377 STAGYSHTFSTAQS
-388 DDKENPL
+388 L

-400 KDTTTLLDN
+400 DGTNTSLD
-409 QSTLEVSNKKP
+409 QSSLEVSNKKP
-420 NASDKWIIQIKS
+420 NASDKWVIQIKS
-432 GKYTNGVYGK
+432 GKHTNGVYGK
-442 DNWASAKKHDKKIT
+442 DNWAKASKYDKKIT
-456 QEAADIIKK
+456 QEAANIIKEK
-465 QVQGQE
+465 VQGQA

-490 KKGNKELDAVY
+490 KKGNKELEAVY

-507 GNEKEYFFLKK
+507 GNEKEYFFLKESQVK
-518 SEVNEEIV
+518 KEEV
-526 SPNKIL
+526 SSNKIL
-532 NQDDADWISS
+532 NEADADWISS
-542 PLAFDKNAK
+542 PLAFDKTTK

-587 NFKIEKVSKGKTIIT
+587 NFEIVEVSKKEETKT

-623 TKSYFSSDKASKLNK
+623 TKSYFSSDKANKLNK

-683 SKANANNEV
+683 SKANVNEV